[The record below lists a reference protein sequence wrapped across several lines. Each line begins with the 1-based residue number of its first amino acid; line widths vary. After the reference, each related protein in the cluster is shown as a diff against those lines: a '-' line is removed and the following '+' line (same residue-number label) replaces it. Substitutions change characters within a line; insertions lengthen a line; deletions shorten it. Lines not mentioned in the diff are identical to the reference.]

1 LIAAI
6 LRKITTSPLT
16 SKYKK
21 RCNLETSL
29 YGGFILF
36 FEKGKGEWPALFII
50 FLKGGRYTV
59 RCDDIN

>member
-21 RCNLETSL
+21 RCSLETSL
-29 YGGFILF
+29 YGGFIH
-36 FEKGKGEWPALFII
+36 
-50 FLKGGRYTV
+50 FLKKENGEAHLF
-59 RCDDIN
+59 